1 MTDPLEKPDG
11 LNWDPAAV
19 ELPEVPLLPPGADAM
34 SMTIAGVLPTL
45 TAPLATNVAALSAKE
60 NMFRG
65 KLGTAESAYQNAD
78 DSGQQSIGQFASM
91 LGQVG
96 QQAGQLG
103 QSAAAPAQAL
113 SGQTG
118 MFGSLMQ
125 QAMQGAQ
132 GGAGG
137 GQSSGGQSS
146 GGQAAAGAAGVAGQ
160 GPATAGGQPQPAR
173 EDAVG
178 THEQQPQEPQHDER
192 EALQRAETDDRAR
205 PSEAGDGRPG
215 AGPAPVAPL
224 ERGRDVGEDDL
235 SRRM

>member
-1 MTDPLEKPDG
+1 MSMSDPLEKPDG

-19 ELPEVPLLPPGADAM
+19 ELPQVPLLPPGADAM

-103 QSAAAPAQAL
+103 QSAGAPAQAL

-132 GGAGG
+132 GGGG
-137 GQSSGGQSS
+137 GGQSS
-146 GGQAAAGAAGVAGQ
+146 GGQAAGGAAGVAGQ
-160 GPATAGGQPQPAR
+160 GPATVGGQPQPAR
-173 EDAVG
+173 DDAVG
-178 THEQQPQEPQHDER
+178 PHEQPQETTHDER
-192 EALQRAETDDRAR
+192 EDLQRAETDDRAG

-215 AGPAPVAPL
+215 AGPAPVAPP
-224 ERGRDVGEDDL
+224 ERPRDGGEDDL

>member
-19 ELPEVPLLPPGADAM
+19 ELPQVPMLPPGEDAM
-34 SMTIAGVLPTL
+34 SATIAAVLPTL
-45 TAPLATNVAALSAKE
+45 TAPLAASVAALSVKE

-78 DSGQQSIGQFASM
+78 DSGQQSMGQLAGM

-96 QQAGQLG
+96 QLGQQAG
-103 QSAAAPAQAL
+103 APAQAAGAL
-113 SGQTG
+113 GGQTG
-118 MFGSLMQ
+118 MFGSMMQ

-132 GGAGG
+132 GAG

-146 GGQAAAGAAGVAGQ
+146 GGQGGATGAAGS
-160 GPATAGGQPQPAR
+160 PLAGGQPPQQSR
-173 EDAVG
+173 DDAAVAQ
-178 THEQQPQEPQHDER
+178 EQQAEQAHEPPREER
-192 EALQRAETDDRAR
+192 EPLQRAETDDRAM
-205 PSEAGDGRPG
+205 
-215 AGPAPVAPL
+215 AGPSGADDGGHGQVPVAPP
-224 ERGRDVGEDDL
+224 ERHRGQDDL